1 MKRTRKYQ
9 TALMAAV
16 VSGLVFLPQA
26 YAADTEYE
34 TDTIKVEAE
43 GVDKYLVTT
52 NTITAEE
59 IAERGYRDLADILS
73 QVPGL

>member
-16 VSGLVFLPQA
+16 MAGFAFLPQA

-34 TDTIKVEAE
+34 TDTVKVEAE

-52 NTITAEE
+52 NTITE
-59 IAERGYRDLADILS
+59 
-73 QVPGL
+73 Q